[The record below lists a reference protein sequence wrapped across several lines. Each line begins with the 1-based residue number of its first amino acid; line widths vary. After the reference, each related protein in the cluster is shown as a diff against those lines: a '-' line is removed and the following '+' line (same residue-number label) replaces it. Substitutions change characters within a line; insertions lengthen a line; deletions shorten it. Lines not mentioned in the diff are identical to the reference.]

1 MEPLTDIGWA
11 GLIYL
16 PSELA
21 IEHELAILQSTC
33 TAPAT
38 IYLSKTSGKTT

>member
-1 MEPLTDIGWA
+1 MQSLGYIGWA

-38 IYLSKTSGKTT
+38 TYLSKTSGKTT

>member
-1 MEPLTDIGWA
+1 MEPITDIGWA

-21 IEHELAILQSTC
+21 IKCEPVILGFTC
-33 TAPAT
+33 IAPANT
-38 IYLSKTSGKTT
+38 YLSKTSGKTI

>member
-1 MEPLTDIGWA
+1 MELLTDIGWA

-21 IEHELAILQSTC
+21 IERELAILPITC
-33 TAPAT
+33 TAPT
-38 IYLSKTSGKTT
+38 TTYLSKT

>member
-1 MEPLTDIGWA
+1 MEPFTDIGWA

-21 IEHELAILQSTC
+21 IECKLAILPITC

-38 IYLSKTSGKTT
+38 TYLSKT